1 MARCTPLLA
10 SLVLLLPATL
20 HGQTAELPEGW
31 QIRADR
37 PGQDLSQVSFVDMP
51 PGWHVTTGPAVIL
64 WNPATRASGDFRVE
78 MEVFLFDPEG
88 RREAFGVFVGG
99 ADLAGDGQRYTYFLV
114 RDGGEFILKQREGG
128 EAPTLVPWTAHEAI
142 RGFAQRAEGD
152 SSVRNVL
159 AVEADGD
166 EVRFSVN
173 GREVASLPREGLA
186 LDGVVGLRVNHRLNL
201 HVSRLEV
208 TSSN

>member
-1 MARCTPLLA
+1 MARSA
-10 SLVLLLPATL
+10 SLILSALLLFPLAL
-20 HGQTAELPEGW
+20 SAQDADLPDGW

-37 PGQDLSQVSFVDMP
+37 PGQDVSEVAFVDMP

-64 WNPATRASGDFRVE
+64 WNPEMRAAGDFRAE

-88 RREAFGVFVGG
+88 RREAFGMFVGG
-99 ADLAGDGQRYTYFLV
+99 QDLAGDGQRYTYFLL
-114 RDGGEFILKQREGG
+114 RDGGQFIVKSREGAD
-128 EAPTLVPWTAHEAI
+128 APTLVEWTSHDAI
-142 RGFAQRAEGD
+142 QSFADRDEGD

-159 AVEADGD
+159 ALEAEGD
-166 EVRFSVN
+166 EVRFLVN
-173 GREVASLPREGLA
+173 GQEVATLPREGLV
-186 LDGVVGLRVNHRLNL
+186 LDGVVGMRVNHRLNL

>member
-1 MARCTPLLA
+1 MARSA
-10 SLVLLLPATL
+10 SLILSALLFLPLAL
-20 HGQTAELPEGW
+20 DAQDAELPDGW

-37 PGQDLSQVSFVDMP
+37 PGQDVSEVAFVDMP

-64 WNPATRASGDFRVE
+64 WNPEMRAAGDFRVE

-88 RREAFGVFVGG
+88 RREAFGMFVGG
-99 ADLAGDGQRYTYFLV
+99 QDLAGDGQRYTYFLL
-114 RDGGEFILKQREGG
+114 RDGGQFIVKNREGAD
-128 EAPTLVPWTAHEAI
+128 APTLVEWTSHEAI
-142 RGFAQRAEGD
+142 RGFADRDEGD

-159 AVEADGD
+159 ALEAEGD
-166 EVRFSVN
+166 EVRFLVN
-173 GREVASLPREGLA
+173 GQEVATLPREGLL